1 VPRRGPSFR
10 QRHSRGRPAKALRGE
25 MLLDDY
31 DRRQLRRRK
40 ERRMIGIGALICLV
54 AAVIGLYFS
63 PILRVQHV
71 EVTGTS
77 ALSPDN
83 VATLANIHCD
93 SMVSSSFAGA
103 EARVAALPQVRSVQI
118 QRHWPDTVE
127 IAVTERVPW
136 ATWTVGATPYT
147 IDETGVVLATTAAD
161 AGPIIHTPASAALL
175 QPGDQ
180 VDADA
185 LALTHSLVE
194 QVPAQLGV
202 NLTEIDWSTNSG
214 VTVTTDAGYKVV
226 FGDSANMQYK
236 LAVWQGVEN
245 EFGRDSMAG
254 HVLDLRFGERPSFQ

>member
-1 VPRRGPSFR
+1 VPKRGPSFR
-10 QRHSRGRPAKALRGE
+10 QRHGRGVPRALRGE

-31 DRRQLRRRK
+31 DRQRLRRRK

-77 ALSPDN
+77 GLNPDD
-83 VATLANIHCD
+83 VATLADIHGD

-118 QRHWPDTVE
+118 QRHWPDTIE
-127 IAVTERVPW
+127 IAVTERAPW

-161 AGPIIHTPASAALL
+161 AGPIIHAPAGAAPL
-175 QPGDQ
+175 QPGDH
-180 VDADA
+180 VDTDA

-236 LAVWQGVEN
+236 LAVWQGVET

>member
-1 VPRRGPSFR
+1 
-10 QRHSRGRPAKALRGE
+10 
-25 MLLDDY
+25 MLLDDC

-40 ERRMIGIGALICLV
+40 ERRMIGVGALICLV
-54 AAVIGLYFS
+54 ATVIGLYIS

-77 ALSPDN
+77 ALNPDD
-83 VATLANIHCD
+83 VATLADIQGD

-103 EARVAALPQVRSVQI
+103 EARVAELPQVRSVQI
-118 QRHWPDTVE
+118 QRHWPATIE
-127 IAVTERVPW
+127 IAVTERAPW

-147 IDETGVVLATTAAD
+147 IDDSGVVLATTAAG
-161 AGPIIHTPASAALL
+161 AGPIIHTPASAAPL
-175 QPGDQ
+175 QPGDH

-226 FGDSANMQYK
+226 FGDSANIQYK

-245 EFGRDSMAG
+245 EFGRGSMAG
-254 HVLDLRFGERPSFQ
+254 HVLDLRFGVRPSFQ